1 MKRLWVVGVDE
12 VGRGP
17 IAGPVTVGAFACER
31 KNLRALVAAAEKFAG
46 CRLKD
51 SKKLSASRRAL
62 FAEFVRDAARRGL
75 CSVKVASKSA
85 NDIDTKG
92 IAPCIRSCAATCIRS
107 VAPQPQCADI
117 LLDAGLRAP
126 EEYDSQRSIV
136 KGDEK
141 ESVIALA
148 SIVAK
153 ETRDAYMRKL
163 AKKVSVYGFEN
174 HVGYGTRAHYL
185 ALSIHGFHR
194 EHRKSF
200 LQKFIARS
208 IEQL

>member
-1 MKRLWVVGVDE
+1 MKRSLVVGVDE

-31 KNLRALVAAAEKFAG
+31 TCMRGLVAAAEKFAG

-51 SKKLSASRRAL
+51 SKKLSAARRAL
-62 FAEFVRDAARRGL
+62 FAKFVRDAAQRGL

-92 IAPCIRSCAATCIRS
+92 IAPCIRMCAATCIRA
-107 VAPQPQCADI
+107 VAPQPHEADI

-141 ESVIALA
+141 EAVIALA

-163 AKKVSVYGFEN
+163 AKKIPEYGFEK
-174 HVGYGTRAHYL
+174 HVGYGTRGHYA
-185 ALSIHGFHR
+185 ALLIHGFHT
-194 EHRKSF
+194 EHRKTF
-200 LQKFIARS
+200 LKKFVGRS
-208 IEQL
+208 IKQL

>member
-1 MKRLWVVGVDE
+1 MKRTVVVGVDE

-17 IAGPVTVGAFACER
+17 IAGPVTVGAFACNR
-31 KNLRALVAAAEKFAG
+31 KNLRSLVGAAEKFAG

-75 CSVKVASKSA
+75 CSMKVASKSA
-85 NDIDTKG
+85 HDIDTKG
-92 IAPCIRSCAATCIRS
+92 IAPCIRLCAARCIRS

-126 EEYDSQRSIV
+126 EEYDSQISIV

-141 ESVIALA
+141 ETVIALA

-153 ETRDAYMRKL
+153 EHRDTYMKRL
-163 AKKVSVYGFEN
+163 AKKVSAYGFEN
-174 HVGYGTRAHYL
+174 HVGYGTRAHY
-185 ALSIHGFHR
+185 AAISKHGFHK
-194 EHRKSF
+194 EHRKTF
-200 LQKFIARS
+200 LKKFVERS
-208 IEQL
+208 IRQL